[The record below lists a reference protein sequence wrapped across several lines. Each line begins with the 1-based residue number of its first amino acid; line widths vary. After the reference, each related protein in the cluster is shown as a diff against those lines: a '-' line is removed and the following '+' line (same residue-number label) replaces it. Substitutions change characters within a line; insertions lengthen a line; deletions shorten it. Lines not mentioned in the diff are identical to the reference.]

1 LLPLQKKFWDDK
13 NDNMNFFQT
22 IKSSFTNLAANKVRS
37 FLTMLGMIIGVGS
50 VITIMSVGSGAQS
63 LIFNEIASF
72 GTNLIGI
79 MPGGSEEDAP
89 PTSMMGAVITTLTYE
104 DSKAVKEIPHII
116 AVTSYANGNADI
128 SFGDKIKNATF
139 SGVTSDYINVE
150 DSKVDLG
157 RFILPEENES
167 TAKIV
172 VLGSEIKN
180 DLFGEN
186 NPLGKRIKINKT
198 NFLVVGVM
206 KKKGSSL
213 MGSRDK
219 DVFIPVKTAQKVML
233 GIDYIGLI
241 RVKVDDEKNMP
252 FITSEIKKLLQKRH
266 SIKDPKKIDFT
277 VRGMDQA
284 LDMIG
289 TVTDA
294 LNLFLGAIAAISLLV
309 GGIGIM
315 NIMLVSV
322 TERTREI
329 GLRKALG
336 AKKENILTQFLT
348 ESVIITF
355 IGGLIGIV
363 SGSII
368 AVLIAIGAQYLGYD
382 WDLVI
387 SSFSIIIS
395 FAIAVIIGLV
405 FGIYPAN
412 KAAKLNAIEALRYE

>member
-1 LLPLQKKFWDDK
+1 
-13 NDNMNFFQT
+13 MNILRT
-22 IKSSFTNLAANKVRS
+22 IKSSFANLAANKVRS

-50 VITIMSVGSGAQS
+50 VIAIMAIGSGAQS

-89 PTSMMGAVITTLTYE
+89 PASMMGAVITTLTYE
-104 DSKAVKEIPHII
+104 DAKAVSEVPHIVAI
-116 AVTSYANGNADI
+116 TPYSNGNANV
-128 SFGDKIKNATF
+128 SFENKIKNANF
-139 SGVTSDYINVE
+139 VGVISEYVNVE
-150 DSKVDLG
+150 DNKVSSG

-167 TAKIV
+167 TIKIA
-172 VLGSEIKN
+172 VLGSEIKD
-180 DLFGEN
+180 DLFGES
-186 NPLGKRIKINKT
+186 NPIGERIKINQT

-206 KKKGSSL
+206 EKKGSSL
-213 MGSRDK
+213 MGNRDK
-219 DVFIPVKTAQKVML
+219 DIFIPVKTAQKIML
-233 GIDYIGLI
+233 GVDYVGMI
-241 RVKVDDEKNMP
+241 RAKVDDEKNMP
-252 FITSEIKKLLQKRH
+252 FVTSEIKKLLQKRH
-266 SIKDPKKIDFT
+266 NIKDPKKIDFT

-284 LDMIG
+284 LDMISM
-289 TVTDA
+289 VTDA

-348 ESVIITF
+348 ESIIITF
-355 IGGLIGIV
+355 IGGLIGIIG
-363 SGSII
+363 GSIF
-368 AVLIAIGAQYLGYD
+368 AVLIATLAGYFGYD

-387 SSFSIIIS
+387 SPFSIIIS

>member
-1 LLPLQKKFWDDK
+1 
-13 NDNMNFFQT
+13 MNIFQT
-22 IKSSFTNLAANKVRS
+22 IKSSLTNLAANKVRS

-50 VITIMSVGSGAQS
+50 VIAIMSVGAGAQS

-72 GTNLIGI
+72 GSNIVGV

-89 PTSMMGAVITTLTYE
+89 PASMMGVVITTLTYE
-104 DSKAVKEIPHII
+104 DAKAIGEIPHII
-116 AVTSYANGNADI
+116 AVTPHSNGNANI

-139 SGVTSDYINVE
+139 TGVVSDYVNVE
-150 DSKVDLG
+150 DSKVILG

-167 TAKIV
+167 AAKIV
-172 VLGSEIKN
+172 VLGSEVRD
-180 DLFGEN
+180 DLFGEQ
-186 NPLGKRIKINKT
+186 NPLGERIKINKT
-198 NFLVVGVM
+198 SFLVVGVM
-206 KKKGSSL
+206 EKKGASL
-213 MGSRDK
+213 IANRDK
-219 DVFIPVKTAQKVML
+219 EVFIPVKTAQKVML
-233 GIDYIGLI
+233 GIDYVSII
-241 RVKVDDEKNMP
+241 RAKVDDEENMP
-252 FITSEIKKLLQKRH
+252 FVVSEIKKLLQQRH
-266 SIKDPKKIDFT
+266 NIEDPKKIDFT

-289 TVTDA
+289 TVTNA
-294 LNLFLGAIAAISLLV
+294 LNLFLGAIAAISLIV

-336 AKKENILTQFLT
+336 AKRGNILTQFLV

-355 IGGLIGIV
+355 IGGLIGIIGG
-363 SGSII
+363 SIFASII
-368 AVLIAIGAQYLGYD
+368 AGIAGFLGYD

-395 FAIAVIIGLV
+395 FVIAVVIGLV

-412 KAAKLNAIEALRYE
+412 KAAKLNAIAALRYE

>member
-1 LLPLQKKFWDDK
+1 
-13 NDNMNFFQT
+13 MNIFQT
-22 IKSSFTNLAANKVRS
+22 IKSSFVNLAANRVRS

-50 VITIMSVGSGAQS
+50 VITIMSVGAGAQS
-63 LIFNEIASF
+63 LIFNEVASF

-89 PTSMMGAVITTLTYE
+89 PASMMGAVITTLTYE

-116 AVTSYANGNADI
+116 ATTPYANGNADVF
-128 SFGDKIKNATF
+128 FGNKVKNVSF
-139 SGVTSDYINVE
+139 SGVTSDYVNVE
-150 DSKVDLG
+150 DSKIDQG
-157 RFILPEENES
+157 RFILPEEDES

-172 VLGSEIKN
+172 VLGSEVKN
-180 DLFGEN
+180 DLFDGN

-213 MGSRDK
+213 MGNRDEN
-219 DVFIPVKTAQKVML
+219 VFIPIKTAQKVML
-233 GIDYIGLI
+233 GIDYVGLI
-241 RVKVDDEKNMP
+241 RAKVDNEKNAP
-252 FITSEIKKLLQKRH
+252 FVISETKKLLQKRH
-266 SIKDPKKIDFT
+266 NIKDPKKIDFT
-277 VRGMDQA
+277 IRSMDQA

-289 TVTDA
+289 TVMDA
-294 LNLFLGAIAAISLLV
+294 LNIFLGAIAAISLLV

-329 GLRKALG
+329 GLSKALG
-336 AKKENILTQFLT
+336 ATREDILTQFLV

-355 IGGLIGIV
+355 IGGLIGVIG
-363 SGSII
+363 GSVFAI
-368 AVLIAIGAQYLGYD
+368 LISVGAQYLGYD

-395 FAIAVIIGLV
+395 FAIAVVIGLV

>member
-1 LLPLQKKFWDDK
+1 
-13 NDNMNFFQT
+13 
-22 IKSSFTNLAANKVRS
+22 
-37 FLTMLGMIIGVGS
+37 MLGMIIGVGS
-50 VITIMSVGSGAQS
+50 VIAIMSVGSGAQS

-72 GTNLIGI
+72 GTNLVGI

-89 PTSMMGAVITTLTYE
+89 PASMMGAVITTLTYE
-104 DSKAVKEIPHII
+104 DAKAVAGIPHII
-116 AVTSYANGNADI
+116 AVTPHSNGNANI

-139 SGVTSDYINVE
+139 TGVVSDYVNVE
-150 DSKVDLG
+150 DSKVSLG
-157 RFILPEENES
+157 RFILPEEDES
-167 TAKIV
+167 AAKIV
-172 VLGSEIKN
+172 VLGSEVRD
-180 DLFGEN
+180 DLFGEK
-186 NPLGKRIKINKT
+186 NPLGERIKINKT

-206 KKKGSSL
+206 EKKGASL
-213 MGSRDK
+213 IANRDK
-219 DVFIPVKTAQKVML
+219 EVFIPVKTAQKVML
-233 GIDYIGLI
+233 GIDYVSLI
-241 RVKVDDEKNMP
+241 RAKVDDEKNMP
-252 FITSEIKKLLQKRH
+252 FVVSEIKKLLQQRH
-266 SIKDPKKIDFT
+266 NIKDPKKIDFT

-294 LNLFLGAIAAISLLV
+294 LNLFLGAIAAISLIV

-336 AKKENILTQFLT
+336 AKKRDILTQFLT
-348 ESVIITF
+348 ESIIITF
-355 IGGLIGIV
+355 IGGLIGIIG
-363 SGSII
+363 GSIF
-368 AVLIAIGAQYLGYD
+368 ATLIAGVAGYFGYD

-395 FAIAVIIGLV
+395 FIIAVVIGLV

-412 KAAKLNAIEALRYE
+412 KAAKLNAIEALRHE

>member
-1 LLPLQKKFWDDK
+1 
-13 NDNMNFFQT
+13 MNFFQT
-22 IKSSFTNLAANKVRS
+22 IKSSLTNLAANKVRS

-50 VITIMSVGSGAQS
+50 VIAIMAIGAGAQS

-72 GTNLIGI
+72 GTNLISI

-89 PTSMMGAVITTLTYE
+89 PASMMGAVITTLTYE
-104 DSKAVKEIPHII
+104 DAKAVGEIPHIM
-116 AVTSYANGNADI
+116 AVAPYSNGNANV
-128 SFGDKIKNATF
+128 SFDDKIKNANF
-139 SGVTSDYINVE
+139 VGVTSQYPNIE
-150 DSKVDLG
+150 DNKISQG

-172 VLGSEIKN
+172 VLGSEIKE
-180 DLFGEN
+180 DLFGEDD
-186 NPLGKRIKINKT
+186 PLGKRIKINQT

-206 KKKGSSL
+206 NKKGSSL
-213 MGSRDK
+213 IGNRDK
-219 DVFIPVKTAQKVML
+219 DIFIPVKTAQKIML
-233 GIDYIGLI
+233 GVDYVGLI
-241 RVKVDDEKNMP
+241 RVKVDNEENMP
-252 FITSEIKKLLQKRH
+252 FVTSEIKKLLQKRH
-266 SIKDPKKIDFT
+266 NIKDSRKIDFT

-336 AKKENILTQFLT
+336 AKKGDILTQFLT
-348 ESVIITF
+348 ESIIITF
-355 IGGLIGIV
+355 IGGLIGIIG
-363 SGSII
+363 GSIF
-368 AVLIAIGAQYLGYD
+368 AVLIATVAGYLGYD

-387 SSFSIIIS
+387 SPFSIIIS

>member
-1 LLPLQKKFWDDK
+1 
-13 NDNMNFFQT
+13 MNFIT
-22 IKSSFTNLAANKVRS
+22 VVKSSLANLVANKVRS

-50 VITIMSVGSGAQS
+50 VIAIMAIGAGAQS

-72 GTNLIGI
+72 GTNLVGI
-79 MPGGSEEDAP
+79 MPGGSEEGAP
-89 PTSMMGAVITTLTYE
+89 PASMMGAVITTLTYE
-104 DSKAVKEIPHII
+104 DAKAVGEIPHIV
-116 AVTSYANGNADI
+116 AVTPYANGNADI
-128 SFGDKIKNATF
+128 SFGDKIKNTTF
-139 SGVTSDYINVE
+139 SGVTSDYIDVE
-150 DSKVDLG
+150 DSKMDLG

-167 TAKIV
+167 AAKIV
-172 VLGSEIKN
+172 VLGSEIKE

-206 KKKGSSL
+206 EKKGASL
-213 MGSRDK
+213 MASRDK
-219 DVFIPVKTAQKVML
+219 DVFIPVRTAQKIML
-233 GIDYIGLI
+233 GIDYVGLI
-241 RVKVDDEKNMP
+241 RAKVDNEKNAP
-252 FITSEIKKLLQKRH
+252 FVISETKKLLQKRH
-266 SIKDPKKIDFT
+266 NIKDPKKIDFT
-277 VRGMDQA
+277 IRSMDQA
-284 LDMIG
+284 LDMISA
-289 TVTDA
+289 VTDA

-355 IGGLIGIV
+355 IGGLIGIIG
-363 SGSII
+363 GSIF
-368 AVLIAIGAQYLGYD
+368 AVLIASIAGYFGYD

-387 SSFSIIIS
+387 SPFSIIIS

>member
-1 LLPLQKKFWDDK
+1 
-13 NDNMNFFQT
+13 MNFFQT
-22 IKSSFTNLAANKVRS
+22 IKSSFINLAANKVRS

-72 GTNLIGI
+72 GTNLISI

-89 PTSMMGAVITTLTYE
+89 PASMMGAVITTLTYE

-116 AVTSYANGNADI
+116 AVTPYANGNANI
-128 SFGDKIKNATF
+128 SFGDKIKNANF
-139 SGVTSDYINVE
+139 VGVTSQYPNVE
-150 DSKVDLG
+150 DNRVSQG
-157 RFILPEENES
+157 RFILPEEDES

-172 VLGSEIKN
+172 VLGSEVKD

-186 NPLGKRIKINKT
+186 DPLGKRIKINQT

-206 KKKGSSL
+206 EKKGSSL
-213 MGSRDK
+213 IGNRDK
-219 DVFIPVKTAQKVML
+219 DIFIPVKTAQKIML
-233 GIDYIGLI
+233 GIDYVGLI

-252 FITSEIKKLLQKRH
+252 FVTSEIRKLLQKRH
-266 SIKDPKKIDFT
+266 NIKDSKKIDFT

-336 AKKENILTQFLT
+336 AKKGNILTQFLT

-363 SGSII
+363 GGSIV
-368 AVLIAIGAQYLGYD
+368 AALIATGAQYLGYD

-387 SSFSIIIS
+387 SPFSIIIS